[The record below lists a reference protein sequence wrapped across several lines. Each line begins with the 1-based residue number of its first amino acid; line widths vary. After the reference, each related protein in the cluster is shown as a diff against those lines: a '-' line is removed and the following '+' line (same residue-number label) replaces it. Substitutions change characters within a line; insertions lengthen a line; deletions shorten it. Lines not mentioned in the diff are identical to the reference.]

1 MVIQVFKSMASRLLY
16 MVLRTFPF
24 SFKRLFQ
31 FLWSW
36 YLAPSGNVDTLE
48 MLRSDELLTY
58 PVFIFVLDMPFL
70 HYAVHTEENGSLTIE
85 MYLKPTRAV
94 APLAF
99 L

>member
-1 MVIQVFKSMASRLLY
+1 

-24 SFKRLFQ
+24 SFKRLLQ
-31 FLWSW
+31 FLLVH
-36 YLAPSGNVDTLE
+36 LASSGDVDTLE

-58 PVFIFVLDMPFL
+58 PVFMFVLDMPFL
-70 HYAVHTEENGSLTIE
+70 HYTVHTEENGSPTIE

-94 APLAF
+94 DPVAF